1 MAIRFGVIFID
12 NNIDNFFNDRRKTKQ
27 QLIRSILERKSGL
40 DFIRFIEATASYTN
54 LERKRKLS
62 FEECAVFYTDADFV
76 RIEREITSFLVFQD
90 DRSVTHLTDDP
101 SATIQ
106 FKKLFVSIGEKVLL

>member
-40 DFIRFIEATASYTN
+40 DFF
-54 LERKRKLS
+54 
-62 FEECAVFYTDADFV
+62 C
-76 RIEREITSFLVFQD
+76 
-90 DRSVTHLTDDP
+90 
-101 SATIQ
+101 
-106 FKKLFVSIGEKVLL
+106 